1 MFRETC
7 PIKVEQNEL
16 FKTHSGDRSLI
27 SCNCFLSDRQVPLF
41 LLFLQ
46 VNRGFCT
53 FFAEKK
59 EFSPLGTLG
68 HLCTTF
74 ETESL
79 SISPFYLSF
88 VEYQYLILSLRY
100 SWWTKSGKKNL
111 KEGEKKSSTVKRKRI
126 LNLSR
131 ANVGCDPL
139 ISPLDKFSLQAKI
152 FSFETAVMQTHT
164 KITQK
169 KCFASK

>member
-1 MFRETC
+1 M
-7 PIKVEQNEL
+7 
-16 FKTHSGDRSLI
+16 H
-27 SCNCFLSDRQVPLF
+27 
-41 LLFLQ
+41 
-46 VNRGFCT
+46 

-59 EFSPLGTLG
+59 EFSLLGTLG

-74 ETESL
+74 ATESL

-100 SWWTKSGKKNL
+100 SWWTKSRKKIL
-111 KEGEKKSSTVKRKRI
+111 KEGEKKTPSTVKRKRI

-139 ISPLDKFSLQAKI
+139 ISPLDKFSLQAKL

-169 KCFASK
+169 NVLHRNNVMYLMYSNSCQHAGLKISFISVCSSFYMFAMDNCL